1 MEEKRRFFSGFDL
14 CVILLVVLAV
24 TGWLWLNNRPV
35 DEDVL
40 VFHGSPAIYYIEVN
54 NITQEQASQ
63 VQVGDNLLEG
73 ARHFP
78 IGEVIAIEVRPFEA
92 RVEDWTNETI
102 SFQVVPERYTMVLT
116 VQTMVEETEQEVL
129 TEGGVLIRGGRSINF
144 TGPGYAFVGGVIL
157 RIERGS

>member
-1 MEEKRRFFSGFDL
+1 MEQKRRFFSGFDL
-14 CVILLVVLAV
+14 CVILLVILAV
-24 TGWLWLNNRPV
+24 GGWFWMNNRPI
-35 DEDVL
+35 DEEAL
-40 VFHGSPAIYYIEVN
+40 VFHGNPAIYYIEVN
-54 NITQEQASQ
+54 NITREQTEL

-92 RVEDWTNETI
+92 RVEDGRNETI
-102 SFQVVPERYTMVLT
+102 TFQEVPERYSMVLT